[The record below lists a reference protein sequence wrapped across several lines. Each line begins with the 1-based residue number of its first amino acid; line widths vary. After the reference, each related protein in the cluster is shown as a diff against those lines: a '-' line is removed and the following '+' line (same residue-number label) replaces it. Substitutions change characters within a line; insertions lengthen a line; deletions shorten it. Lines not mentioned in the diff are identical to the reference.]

1 MPVEDWIE
9 KWTEGLV
16 REIKTMS
23 DNQHRIEDKHEARM
37 DKIEKSI
44 EDMRKENSEEFAK
57 VYAKLDKTYSKLD
70 EFIKNTEK
78 SSGDRDTEQLL
89 AIHEIRIKL
98 AVMCGGVGIAAGAI
112 TSIAVSWA
120 TGFIGR

>member
-23 DNQHRIEDKHEARM
+23 ESQHRIEDKHEARM

-44 EDMRKENSEEFAK
+44 EDLRREFSEEFAK
-57 VYAKLDKTYSKLD
+57 VYAKQDKTYLKLD
-70 EFIKNTEK
+70 EFIKNTNDK
-78 SSGDRDTEQLL
+78 SDSRDNEQMM
-89 AIHEIRIKL
+89 AINEMKIKL
-98 AVMCGGVGIAAGAI
+98 AAICTGIGIAAGAAA
-112 TSIAVSWA
+112 SIVVSWI
-120 TGFIGR
+120 TGFMGR

>member
-16 REIKTMS
+16 REIKTMTES
-23 DNQHRIEDKHEARM
+23 QHRIEDKHEARM
-37 DKIEKSI
+37 DKMEKSI
-44 EDMRKENSEEFAK
+44 EDLRKENAEEFAK

-78 SSGDRDTEQLL
+78 NSGERDNEQLL
-89 AIHEIRIKL
+89 AIHEIKIKL
-98 AVMCGGVGIAAGAI
+98 AVVCGGIGIAAGAVA
-112 TSIAVSWA
+112 SILVSWL